1 MRIDVVTLFP
11 EMFRGFLDGSL
22 LGAAQQAGLLDIR
35 LKNIRDFATGAHRQV
50 DDRPYGGG
58 PGMLLMPGP
67 VVDCVESLFTENSSS
82 DTTDHSSSVA
92 MLSPS
97 GRPLTQEVVEEL
109 AGRQRLI
116 LLCGRYEG
124 FDQRICDTLKPDLI
138 SVGNYVL
145 SGGEVAAM
153 VIIDAVAR
161 LVPGVLGD
169 SRSAVDDS
177 FSGTERLI
185 EGPQYTRPREYRGL
199 RVPDVLLTG
208 DHQRIADWRKT
219 QAIHATRRQTNKQAE
234 K

>member
-1 MRIDVVTLFP
+1 MAKTFYYSDSRLYTASIADGTISGTNFTPSSVVTNENAINDENISLSVGTM
-11 EMFRGFLDGSL
+11 EIDQSLRINLGSVL
-22 LGAAQQAGLLDIR
+22 
-35 LKNIRDFATGAHRQV
+35 NPDFAA
-50 DDRPYGGG
+50 YYFK
-58 PGMLLMPGP
+58 
-67 VVDCVESLFTENSSS
+67 STETADLSSS
-82 DTTDHSSSVA
+82 IA
-92 MLSPS
+92 MLTPS
-97 GRPLTQEVVEEL
+97 GRPLTQQVVEEL
-109 AGRQRLI
+109 AGRRHLI

-124 FDQRICDTLKPDLI
+124 FDQRICDTLKPDAI

-161 LVPGVLGD
+161 LIPGVLGD

-199 RVPDVLLTG
+199 RVPDVLLNG
-208 DHQRIADWRKT
+208 DHQRIADWRKAQAT
-219 QAIHATRRQTNKQAE
+219 QATHRHTTKHTE

>member
-1 MRIDVVTLFP
+1 MTLK
-11 EMFRGFLDGSL
+11 
-22 LGAAQQAGLLDIR
+22 
-35 LKNIRDFATGAHRQV
+35 KN
-50 DDRPYGGG
+50 
-58 PGMLLMPGP
+58 
-67 VVDCVESLFTENSSS
+67 LFNE
-82 DTTDHSSSVA
+82 
-92 MLSPS
+92 
-97 GRPLTQEVVEEL
+97 
-109 AGRQRLI
+109 
-116 LLCGRYEG
+116 
-124 FDQRICDTLKPDLI
+124 RICDTLKPDLI

-161 LVPGVLGD
+161 LIPGVLGD

-208 DHQRIADWRKT
+208 DHQRIADWRKA
-219 QAIHATRRQTNKQAE
+219 QATHATHGQTNNHTE